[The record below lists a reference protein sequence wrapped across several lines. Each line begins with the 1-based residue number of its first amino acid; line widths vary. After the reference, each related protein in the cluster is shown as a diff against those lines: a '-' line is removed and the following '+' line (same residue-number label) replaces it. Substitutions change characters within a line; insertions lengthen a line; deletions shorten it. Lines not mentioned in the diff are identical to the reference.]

1 MRTLVYSVVS
11 ACLAAALC
19 AEPLPRIVQKSGKQT
34 LLVDD
39 RPYIVLGAQLG
50 NSSGWPSALEDAWP
64 QLKQLNINTAEVPVY
79 WETIEPQ
86 PGQYN
91 FELVDQIIQGA
102 RENKLRLI
110 LLWFAT
116 WKNGVMDYAPPWVK
130 QDLSKFPRMI
140 GPAGKPVRVL
150 SPHSKANLDGDRR
163 AFTRLMEHL
172 AQVDKDQHTVIMV
185 QVENEPGS
193 LETVRDYSDE
203 ASKLFAG
210 QVPATLA
217 SALKKKPG
225 TWAGVFGA
233 EAEESFAAYHVA
245 TYVNEI
251 AAAGKKVNPLPLYV
265 NVWLRERK
273 GFMRPGEAYPSGGA
287 TSNMLDIWKAVT
299 PAIDVI
305 APDIYVADYAGYQE
319 VCQSYKRP
327 DNPLLI
333 PETGGTTAFARYMF
347 YALADFDAMGY
358 APFGVNRPGT
368 QLSDSLADMAANYRL
383 LTPAIPAIAEL
394 QGTGRLKAAVEEM
407 LLTNRQLVFDRYE
420 AVAYFGSLQ
429 SGYGGYS
436 ASGTQNRTGRV
447 LVGQL
452 SPDEFL
458 LAGFDASVVF
468 RPRAGSKETQAQFLR
483 VEEGTFEEGK
493 WKATRLWNGDQTFFL
508 LRMPPAGVILR
519 ARLMAY

>member
-1 MRTLVYSVVS
+1 MRALLLCVVS
-11 ACLAAALC
+11 ALLATGAL
-19 AEPLPRIVQKSGKQT
+19 AQPVPRIAQQDGKYS
-34 LLVDD
+34 LLVDG

-50 NSSGWPSALEDAWP
+50 NSSGWPSALEEAWP
-64 QLKQLNINTAEVPVY
+64 QLKQMNVNTAEVPVY

-86 PGQYN
+86 PGQYS
-91 FELVDQIIQGA
+91 FDLVDQILRGA
-102 RENKLRLI
+102 RQNNLRLI
-110 LLWFAT
+110 LLWFGT

-130 QDLSKFPRMI
+130 QNLSQFPRMI

-150 SPHSKANLDGDRR
+150 SPHSKANLNSDRR

-172 AQVDKDQHTVIMV
+172 GQVDKDQHTVIMV

-193 LETVRDYSDE
+193 LDTVRDYSE
-203 ASKLFAG
+203 ESNKLFAG
-210 QVPATLA
+210 QAPAGLTT
-217 SALKKKPG
+217 ALKRKPG
-225 TWAGVFGA
+225 TWSEVFGVD
-233 EAEESFAAYHVA
+233 AEEAFAAYHVA
-245 TYVNEI
+245 IYVNEV

-287 TSNMLDIWKAVT
+287 TSNVLDIWKAVT

-305 APDIYVADYAGYQE
+305 APDIYVADYAGYRE

-347 YALADFDAMGY
+347 YALADFDAMGF
-358 APFGVNRPGT
+358 APFGVNRGGK
-368 QLSDSLADMAANYRL
+368 QLDASLADMGANYRL

-407 LLTNRQLVFDRYE
+407 YLTNRHLVFDRYE
-420 AVAYFGSLQ
+420 AVAYFGTLQ

-447 LVGQL
+447 LIGQL

-458 LAGFDASVVF
+458 VAGFDASVVF
-468 RPRAGSKETQAQFLR
+468 RPRAGSKSAQSQFLS
-483 VEEGTFEEGK
+483 VEEGTFEDGK
-493 WKATRLWNGDQTFFL
+493 WKPTRLWNGDQTFFFS
-508 LRMPPAGVILR
+508 RMSAAGIILR
-519 ARLMAY
+519 ARLMGY